1 MDDAAPNGVP
11 NGVIVLDKAAGL
23 PSNRVMGRLKRML
36 GVGGRGKAGFLGTLD
51 PLATGVLPV
60 FFGKST
66 KLISTFEG
74 VEKTYGVTLRLG
86 QSTDTFDAE
95 GEVVAEADPSSLSP
109 EDVRAAILSFQGEL
123 PQVVPRFSAVKID
136 GVPAYKLARKGE
148 DVPEKVRNVKLHQ
161 MEIERIELPEATF
174 RVTCSAG
181 AYMRA
186 LVNDIGVNLGV
197 GAHVTGL
204 RRLACGSL
212 FTLENSITLDRI
224 GEHLDQGRR
233 DFLLN
238 PALFLPEYL
247 PVTVEDA
254 TEKRLRDGQ
263 TIPLERELS
272 TEAGSLHPPAKVKAL
287 RPCGTLVAIGE
298 VVWMRSNSLGF
309 QPNKVLV

>member
-1 MDDAAPNGVP
+1 MDEEATP

-23 PSNRVMGRLKRML
+23 PSNKVMERLKRML
-36 GVGGRGKAGFLGTLD
+36 GLSGRGKAGFLGTLD

-66 KLISTFEG
+66 KLISAFEG
-74 VEKTYGVTLRLG
+74 MKKTYQVTLRLG
-86 QSTDTFDAE
+86 QSTDTYDAE
-95 GEVVAEADPSSLSP
+95 GEVVAEADPSSLT
-109 EDVRAAILSFQGEL
+109 EEEIRTAILSFQGEMQ
-123 PQVVPRFSAVKID
+123 QVVPRFSAVKIG

-148 DVPEKVRNVKLHQ
+148 PVPEKVRKVVLAG
-161 MEIERIELPEATF
+161 MEIERIERPDATF

-186 LVNDIGVNLGV
+186 LANDIGETLGV

-224 GEHLDQGRR
+224 EESLDRGSR

-238 PALFLPEYL
+238 PALFLPDYL

-254 TEKRLRDGQ
+254 TERRLRDGQ
-263 TIPLERELS
+263 TIPLERELN
-272 TEAGSLHPPAKVKAL
+272 TDAGRLHPSAKVKAL

-298 VVWMRSNSLGF
+298 VVSMRSNSLGF